1 MTMATTT
8 NSSSQQPNGSGSSA
22 KETNNNNHI
31 TIPVPISLTSTN
43 PTLPPATSQAL
54 IAHLRATGSIGD
66 LSAVLADS
74 LARTGW
80 TDRVRSL
87 SLELLRNGSCDT
99 FPELMS
105 EVLRRARIPKS
116 SSAENN
122 KNTNANA
129 KNGTTTATNGIAG
142 NTTNGLNGSQAI
154 ALSKEWSGGP
164 DGLPDVSIPEATVEV
179 GVDFLKERIKDAVE
193 PVDDDSD

>member
-1 MTMATTT
+1 MAATA
-8 NSSSQQPNGSGSSA
+8 NSASQQPNGSGSSA
-22 KETNNNNHI
+22 EETNTNNI

-80 TDRVRSL
+80 TDRVRAL

-122 KNTNANA
+122 TNNKNTNANA
-129 KNGTTTATNGIAG
+129 KNGTTTTTNGTAG
-142 NTTNGLNGSQAI
+142 TTNGLNGNQAI

-164 DGLPDVSIPEATVEV
+164 DGLPDVSIPEAAVEV